1 MRLKFGKDEKMRVF
15 MKRFEE
21 LSLQELYEIL
31 KIRTAVFVVEQNCS
45 YQDPDGLDQDA
56 IHVFLKDERGIRAY
70 LRVMDR
76 GAESEY
82 VSIGRVV
89 ALDRRQGLGMKIMS
103 EGMRA
108 AKEIFNAESIYV
120 EAQTYAKGLYEKLGF
135 REISGEFPIDGI
147 PHVKMLYTE

>member
-1 MRLKFGKDEKMRVF
+1 MQLFVR
-15 MKRFEE
+15 RFEE

-31 KIRTAVFVVEQNCS
+31 KIRTAVFVVEQNCA
-45 YQDPDGLDQDA
+45 YQDPDELDQDA
-56 IHVFLKDERGIRAY
+56 IHVFLKDDRGIRAY

-76 GAESEY
+76 GLESES
-82 VSIGRVV
+82 VSIGRVIS
-89 ALDRRQGLGMKIMS
+89 LDRRQGLGTEIVK

-108 AKEIFNAESIYV
+108 AKAVFNAESIYV